1 MIEKLLEFRAQTK
14 RFIIVCPNC
23 NELMKQLR
31 NNKQSEF
38 YSCFNCYKS
47 WVYEKTVN
55 EAGRI
60 IATYSET
67 DFKNK

>member
-1 MIEKLLEFRAQTK
+1 MIEKLLEFRTQTK
-14 RFIIVCPNC
+14 RFTIVCPNC
-23 NELMKQLR
+23 DEQMKQLR
-31 NNKQSEF
+31 KTTKSEF

-55 EAGRI
+55 DAGKI

-67 DFKNK
+67 DFKDK